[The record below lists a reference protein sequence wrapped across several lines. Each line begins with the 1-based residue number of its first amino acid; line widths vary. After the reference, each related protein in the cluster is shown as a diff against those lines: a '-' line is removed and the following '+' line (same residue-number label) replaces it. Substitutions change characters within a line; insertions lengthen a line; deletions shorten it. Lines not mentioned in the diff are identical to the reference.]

1 MAFQIPNPTNQTRF
15 DGKFKFEGRKFN
27 FEIFLTPLE
36 ENTPDFQYVVDH
48 IRKRRRKGERGACLG
63 TTKPIITKHLQR
75 QITSAYGFVRERGTT
90 DEASGSLQIYD
101 WFATGSPQV
110 WVNDLCRSNGTSSS
124 GTRKKSHSKSQ
135 VSPVKALFF
144 LFEQLAITAVQA
156 KLLYLN
162 VELEHETVLC
172 PLYERY
178 GFARETKHKYNDD
191 YIPMQ
196 KTIVPDPTYANFPF
210 YLSRSHNRTSKRKQ
224 N

>member
-15 DGKFKFEGRKFN
+15 DGKFKFEGHTFI

-48 IRKRRRKGERGACLG
+48 IRKRRRKCVRGACLG
-63 TTKPIITKHLQR
+63 TTKSIITKHLQR

-101 WFATGSPQV
+101 WFAMGSPQV
-110 WVNDLCRSNGTSSS
+110 WVNDLCRSNGTYSSA
-124 GTRKKSHSKSQ
+124 TRKKSHSKSQ
-135 VSPVKALFF
+135 VSPVKALFL

-156 KLLYLN
+156 QIIYLN
-162 VELEHETVLC
+162 VERKNETILC

-178 GFARETKHKYNDD
+178 GFTRETKHKYRDD
-191 YIPMQ
+191 YIPMK
-196 KTIVPDPTYANFPF
+196 KTVVPDTAHVNFPF
-210 YLSRSHNRTSKRKQ
+210 YLSLSHNKTRKRK
-224 N
+224 